1 MTRKEIEK
9 QVTKLLKTSTITEHN
24 KRMVKTL
31 LSVIKLAALKKILT
45 ALRKEDKK
53 MKQLSDKSKR
63 IKMKYQI
70 MVEKLCKIQLNK
82 QDDLP

>member
-1 MTRKEIEK
+1 MIRNEIEK
-9 QVTKLLKTSTITEHN
+9 EIKKLLKTSTITEHN

-31 LSVIKLAALKKILT
+31 LSVMKLAALKKILT

-70 MVEKLCKIQLNK
+70 MVEKLCELQLK
-82 QDDLP
+82 K

>member
-1 MTRKEIEK
+1 MIRNEIEK
-9 QVTKLLKTSTITEHN
+9 EIKKLLKTSTITEHN

-31 LSVIKLAALKKILT
+31 LSVMKLAALKKILT

-70 MVEKLCKIQLNK
+70 MVEKLCELELKK
-82 QDDLP
+82 

>member
-1 MTRKEIEK
+1 MIRNEIEK
-9 QVTKLLKTSTITEHN
+9 EIKKLLKTSTITEHN

-70 MVEKLCKIQLNK
+70 MVEKLCELQLK
-82 QDDLP
+82 K